1 MILGAEPNDAYL
13 PLTFTGA
20 CGLAK
25 REERWERKIIL
36 LLLLRFAICFSY
48 FYTSFHIRCNK
59 NRRTRHHSE
68 FSLSTIVIDAR
79 DALMINEERCY
90 IRQELQGLQGDLTS
104 K

>member
-1 MILGAEPNDAYL
+1 MHAYL

-36 LLLLRFAICFSY
+36 LLFVPFCELFILLTHFISVVIKTDA
-48 FYTSFHIRCNK
+48 
-59 NRRTRHHSE
+59 TRHHSE

-90 IRQELQGLQGDLTS
+90 IR
-104 K
+104 

>member
-25 REERWERKIIL
+25 REERWERKIYCCFYCD
-36 LLLLRFAICFSY
+36 LRFAFHT
-48 FYTSFHIRCNK
+48 YTSFHIRCNK